1 MRLEVVS
8 QLPPRQDHR
17 VQQLLNLW
25 VADLGLGQY
34 LTDEV
39 DWPLDGQCMPFFSF
53 LNHDRGA
60 NHLGGCGNVDQE
72 GFSGSGGTKMG
83 AFVRSAFK
91 FPRAS
96 SASGVQV
103 KHSAFL
109 KRDRKST
116 RLNSSHITR
125 SRMPSSA

>member
-1 MRLEVVS
+1 MS

-39 DWPLDGQCMPFFSF
+39 DRPLDGQCMPLFSS
-53 LNHDRGA
+53 LNHNRGA
-60 NHLGGCGNVDQE
+60 NHLASPVA
-72 GFSGSGGTKMG
+72 GGTKMG
-83 AFVRSAFK
+83 ALVRSAFR

-109 KRDRKST
+109 KAVQRQASF
-116 RLNSSHITR
+116 
-125 SRMPSSA
+125 AEA